1 MNKHPILTLIAIG
14 LICKTIKEICAE
26 PKPPKPP
33 KPLKKYTIT
42 IDPEKGDV
50 KVEKEDV
57 ATTKEETTEA

>member
-14 LICKTIKEICAE
+14 LICKTIKEICTE
-26 PKPPKPP
+26 PKPP

-57 ATTKEETTEA
+57 AKAKEETTEA